1 MKDTLIGLLTA
12 LRFLT
17 VLPIFWHAESDHK
30 YYKQSVIFF
39 PIVGLLIGTCGY
51 LLANLLTTFFPLQIS
66 SCLLLFYLSSIS
78 GFLHLDG
85 LADTADGLLSYR
97 PREKKLAIMRDSRSG
112 AMGVIIL
119 VFMLLLKFSAVN
131 SIQPSY
137 LPLAFFYMPI
147 ASRCAIVLTM
157 VFLPYARSEG
167 GLGQLFYLGEKY
179 QLHFLVMV
187 FLLVLCFI
195 VDFNLTLIA
204 LLALIA
210 TVVLFGLW
218 CKKVLGGTTGDT
230 LGAVCELTETT
241 VVVFLAAALN
251 L

>member
-137 LPLAFFYMPI
+137 LPL
-147 ASRCAIVLTM
+147 V
-157 VFLPYARSEG
+157 
-167 GLGQLFYLGEKY
+167 GQLFYLGEKY